1 MPQYELVF
9 IDSRNRRSKRTVTA
23 RNFDEAF
30 DIGDRLAQRFNR
42 SPAGRKNKAT
52 LRTAARV
59 QSTPKPKRTTK
70 KSADGGIVGTIGRN
84 LDIIPHLF

>member
-9 IDSRNRRSKRTVTA
+9 IDSLKRRARRTVTA

-30 DIGDRLAQRFNR
+30 AIGGKLVDKFNR
-42 SPAGRKNKAT
+42 STAGRKNKAT
-52 LRTAARV
+52 LHTAARV

-70 KSADGGIVGTIGRN
+70 KSEGDGIAGTIARN